1 MFEWHRTIQKMI
13 NIIESELWQDAS
25 DEIALTTISQKLGYS
40 KYHVAKQFKALTGI
54 TFRNY
59 LRLRR
64 LAYSVIELRDTRERI
79 IDIAIKYSFS
89 SQEAYTRA
97 FKATY
102 GITPNE
108 YRKRKMPLVLK
119 NKQNIFDPY
128 YLGIGESSMNKN
140 ELQQISIKEVTLPA
154 HKFLYIKNIE
164 AHDYFGFWKLQEQV
178 PGQDCNTISGL
189 LDSIKGALDSIT
201 GKIGEFDGQ
210 IGGIFYDE
218 TGKSGYAYGIRLPAD
233 YKGELPSQ
241 MICIDVPKR
250 NYIVFS
256 HGTFDYEKIGASV
269 CRAVDDAFNN
279 YDFEVNGYI
288 QDKSAVVYQIHNP
301 ERVGYRL
308 YVPVKE
314 MK

>member
-1 MFEWHRTIQKMI
+1 MFEWHKTIQKMI
-13 NIIESELWQDAS
+13 NTIEEELDYGDS
-25 DEIALTTISQKLGYS
+25 DEIALTVLSQKLGYS
-40 KYHVAKQFKALTGI
+40 KYHVTKHFKALTGI

-64 LAYSVIELRDTRERI
+64 LAYSVVELRDTKQRI
-79 IDIAIKYSFS
+79 IEIAIKYGFS

-97 FKATY
+97 FKAAY
-102 GITPNE
+102 GLTPNE
-108 YRKRKMPLVLK
+108 YRKRKMPLMLK

-140 ELQQISIKEVTLPA
+140 ELQEVSIKEVTLPA
-154 HKFLYIKNIE
+154 HKFLHIKNIG
-164 AHDYFGFWKLQEQV
+164 AHDYFEFWKLQEGI
-178 PGQDCNTISGL
+178 PGQDCNTICGL
-189 LDSIKGALDSIT
+189 LDSISGALDSIT

-218 TGKSGYAYGIRLPAD
+218 TGKSGYAYGIRLRAD
-233 YKGELPSQ
+233 YRGELPKQ
-241 MICIDVPKR
+241 MLCIDVPKR
-250 NYIVFS
+250 DYIAFS
-256 HGTFDYEKIGASV
+256 HGTFDYGKIGASV
-269 CRAVDDAFNN
+269 CTAVDDAFNN
-279 YDFEVNGYI
+279 YDFEANGYI